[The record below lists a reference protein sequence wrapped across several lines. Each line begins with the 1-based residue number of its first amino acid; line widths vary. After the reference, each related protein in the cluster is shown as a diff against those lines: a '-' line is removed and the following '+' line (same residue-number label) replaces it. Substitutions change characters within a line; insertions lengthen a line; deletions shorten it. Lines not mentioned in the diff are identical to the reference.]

1 MARYIIQEASKWY
14 TDERKPKY
22 TIKFKDEEKTLTN
35 KVIVGQNKVKYEFD
49 ETINRY
55 DANDSIIDYFIDN
68 DDTLNES
75 KILDPEYISFEMII
89 KLALNGFDYLI
100 PENYQNEEF
109 IGKLKSFSE
118 SAMQDETD
126 MEKLENQMMKYISDI
141 KKKNARTIT
150 EDKIKYIEEEKRALT
165 KEKDE
170 IDTKLAIQLNEMAS
184 LIQRKNSIY
193 SRILELK

>member
-100 PENYQNEEF
+100 K
-109 IGKLKSFSE
+109 IIK
-118 SAMQDETD
+118 
-126 MEKLENQMMKYISDI
+126 MKIIIILLGMDI
-141 KKKNARTIT
+141 IITIEWVKKKVIYRNI
-150 EDKIKYIEEEKRALT
+150 
-165 KEKDE
+165 
-170 IDTKLAIQLNEMAS
+170 
-184 LIQRKNSIY
+184 RKQ
-193 SRILELK
+193 